1 MSDSYFQDGGPF
13 DLKHSGQDE
22 ITMSVPIPT
31 DSYGMLAR
39 ECTDETC
46 IPGYFKVK
54 PGTGIVGEQQ
64 VAHCPYCRRGAPP
77 TDFLTKAQRQYAT
90 DALMSE
96 AVVAVDRMIK
106 GALDLG
112 PTGRRSFGGG
122 MLSMELAYKSG
133 GRPEVSRPVEEELR
147 RDVRCPHCTLE
158 HAVFGLATW
167 CPDCGRDVFEQHLDA
182 EFEVA
187 RRILAAVE
195 ERRLTLGPR
204 VAARDIENALED
216 TVSVFEAVL
225 KFLVRRH
232 LVAAGRATEE
242 VDKLLEKTIRSQF
255 QNPELASRLWL
266 DHLGLSL
273 FDEVTPNV
281 VATLSRTFAKRHPIT
296 HNLGVV
302 DRKYLERVESGELHG
317 REVRVS
323 VAEVEAAIES
333 TATVLTTVY
342 RRLFAESP
350 GRVSGGVRVAES
362 S

>member
-1 MSDSYFQDGGPF
+1 MFS
-13 DLKHSGQDE
+13 
-22 ITMSVPIPT
+22 IN
-31 DSYGMLAR
+31 
-39 ECTDETC
+39 
-46 IPGYFKVK
+46 
-54 PGTGIVGEQQ
+54 
-64 VAHCPYCRRGAPP
+64 
-77 TDFLTKAQRQYAT
+77 
-90 DALMSE
+90 
-96 AVVAVDRMIK
+96 
-106 GALDLG
+106 
-112 PTGRRSFGGG
+112 
-122 MLSMELAYKSG
+122 LAYKSG

-167 CPDCGRDVFEQHLDA
+167 CPDCGRDVFEEHLDA
-182 EFEVA
+182 EFQVA

-195 ERRLTLGPR
+195 ERRSTLGPR
-204 VAARDIENALED
+204 VAARDIENTLED

-232 LVAAGRATEE
+232 LVAAGRATDE

-266 DHLGLSL
+266 EHLGLSL
-273 FDEVTPNV
+273 FDEVPPNV
-281 VATLSRTFAKRHPIT
+281 VATVSRTFAKRHPIT

-342 RRLFAESP
+342 RRLFRESP
-350 GRVSGGVRVAES
+350 GCPLGGVGTVES

>member
-1 MSDSYFQDGGPF
+1 MSNSYFENGGPF
-13 DLKHSGQDE
+13 DLRHSGQDE
-22 ITMSVPIPT
+22 ITMSLPIPT

-39 ECTDETC
+39 ECTDESC

-64 VAHCPYCRRGAPP
+64 IAYCPYCRRGAPP
-77 TDFLTKAQRQYAT
+77 SGFLTKAQRQYAT
-90 DALMSE
+90 DAVMSE

-106 GALDLG
+106 RALKLG
-112 PTGRRSFGGG
+112 PTGRKSFGRG
-122 MLSMELAYKSG
+122 MFSISLAYKSG

-147 RDVRCPHCTLE
+147 RDLRCPHCTLE

-167 CPDCGRDVFEQHLDA
+167 CPDCGRDVFETHLDA
-182 EFEVA
+182 EFQVV

-195 ERRLTLGPR
+195 ERRSTLGPR

-216 TVSVFEAVL
+216 TVSVFEAVSKL
-225 KFLVRRH
+225 LVRRH
-232 LVAAGRATEE
+232 LVATGRAIDE
-242 VDKLLEKTIRSQF
+242 VDKLLERTIRSQF
-255 QNPELASRLWL
+255 QNPELASRLWR

-281 VATLSRTFAKRHPIT
+281 VATLSRTFVKRHPIT

-342 RRLFAESP
+342 RRLFRESAGCP
-350 GRVSGGVRVAES
+350 LGGVGIAES

>member
-1 MSDSYFQDGGPF
+1 MSDSYFEDGGPF
-13 DLKHSGQDE
+13 DLRHSGQDE
-22 ITMSVPIPT
+22 ITMNLPIPT

-39 ECTDETC
+39 ECTDQTC
-46 IPGYFKVK
+46 VPGYFKVK
-54 PGTGIVGEQQ
+54 PGTGITGDQQ
-64 VAHCPYCRRGAPP
+64 IAYCPYCRRGAPP
-77 TDFLTKAQRQYAT
+77 SDFLTKAQRQYAM
-90 DALMSE
+90 DAVMSE
-96 AVVAVDRMIK
+96 AAGAVDRMIK
-106 GALDLG
+106 QALNLG
-112 PTGRRSFGGG
+112 PTGRKSFGGG

-182 EFEVA
+182 EFQVV

-225 KFLVRRH
+225 KSIARRH
-232 LVAAGRATEE
+232 LVAAGRAMDE
-242 VDKLLEKTIRSQF
+242 VDKLLEKSVRSQF
-255 QNPELASRLWL
+255 QNPEVASRLWL
-266 DHLGLSL
+266 EHVGVSL
-273 FDEVTPNV
+273 FDDVPPNV
-281 VATLSRTFAKRHPIT
+281 VAIMSRAFAKRHPIT

-323 VAEVEAAIES
+323 VAEVEAAID
-333 TATVLTTVY
+333 ATSAVLTNLY
-342 RRLFAESP
+342 RRLFRHSV
-350 GRVSGGVRVAES
+350 G
-362 S
+362 